1 MNINTFFSDAYCI
14 NLDERKDRWRDVVN
28 DLKKLKLTQ
37 INRYPAI
44 KHRRG
49 AVGCRLSHVDIIK
62 RAKDSNLDNI
72 LILEDDIQVLSGTD
86 DHISNALSELSN
98 LDWEIFY
105 FGATIAPGA
114 TVTPVTDNVAKT
126 NFAYTTHSYA
136 LNSSVFD
143 NVLEA
148 VEKYNVI
155 DVFYNDQVVNRG
167 KAYIINPIRIVQRE
181 SYSDIEGK
189 DTSYADD
196 MLDFFQRALKRGV
209 KQKNEQDQSV

>member
-98 LDWEIFY
+98 LDCLASQAMQSRFQPSK
-105 FGATIAPGA
+105 ASPAP
-114 TVTPVTDNVAKT
+114 
-126 NFAYTTHSYA
+126 FCYLLTH
-136 LNSSVFD
+136 
-143 NVLEA
+143 E
-148 VEKYNVI
+148 
-155 DVFYNDQVVNRG
+155 
-167 KAYIINPIRIVQRE
+167 
-181 SYSDIEGK
+181 
-189 DTSYADD
+189 
-196 MLDFFQRALKRGV
+196 
-209 KQKNEQDQSV
+209 